1 MTATP
6 KGREDKNGGI
16 GFAYSKDGLLWE
28 ALPSKGTTP
37 DADESGAIVKVD
49 GKYYGMLGRGME
61 MEAYVSERVDGPYRL
76 CKESPV
82 LLSQGTTYFSRF
94 FVKGDEILVNH
105 HAISRLQAEDGFFH
119 CFMAPLKKAE
129 FFNDSIHLRY
139 WKGNDALKSKGTI
152 VTENFDP
159 NFCFLIEGVVEEGET
174 IKIDDALISY
184 SKGEVEAI
192 DSTFAQM
199 KMSLKERGYPGSK
212 ENKILI
218 LLKQSVFE
226 LYLNEV
232 YFFSY
237 SMAKNF
243 KGNILSSNKTIYQI
257 QDR

>member
-6 KGREDKNGGI
+6 KGRKDKNGSI
-16 GFAYSKDGLLWE
+16 GFAYSKDGLHWE

-49 GKYYGMLGRGME
+49 GKYYGMFGRGME
-61 MEAYVSERVDGPYRL
+61 METYVSERVDGPYRL
-76 CKESPV
+76 CKENPV
-82 LLSQGTTYFSRF
+82 LLSQGTTYFSHF
-94 FVKGDEILVNH
+94 FVKGDEILMNH
-105 HAISRLQAEDGFFH
+105 HAISRLRAEDGFFH

-139 WKGNDALKSKGTI
+139 WKGNDAL
-152 VTENFDP
+152 
-159 NFCFLIEGVVEEGET
+159 
-174 IKIDDALISY
+174 ISY

-192 DSTFAQM
+192 DSTFAKM

-226 LYLNEV
+226 LYLNEF